1 MKTCPVC
8 HASTFDDAKV
18 CYGCMHRFGEDE
30 EPQGRVG
37 GNGMP
42 SLRDAPSEKDPAP
55 ALPLAEP
62 PTAARPD
69 WMQRE
74 MGRLPGEPHAVNS
87 PLAQRPD
94 SELLSPRR
102 GSAAQAA
109 ESKGPAEQSSVER
122 IATEHPS
129 PACSGPERTAERATK
144 PRPAAMCSGP
154 VRTVEHATEPRPA
167 MTSFVESHED
177 NRSTPRE
184 TEAPVSPCAFSIAFE
199 PVMDASGAVSWRC
212 TITPG
217 VYPRAASAVLL
228 PDSSPRAWEGGD
240 GRNANGAAALSNLC
254 QQTWDVDA
262 GWDVDVRH
270 AQAV

>member
-18 CYGCMHRFGEDE
+18 CYGCMHRFDE
-30 EPQGRVG
+30 EDSRGHVG
-37 GNGMP
+37 GNGMS
-42 SLRDAPSEKDPAP
+42 SLRDAPSEKDPPP

-62 PTAARPD
+62 PTAVRPD

-74 MGRLPGEPHAVNS
+74 ARRLPEERHAADS
-87 PLAQRPD
+87 SSAQRPA
-94 SELLSPRR
+94 SEQLSPRR

-122 IATEHPS
+122 IATEHS
-129 PACSGPERTAERATK
+129 LPACSGPERTAERATK
-144 PRPAAMCSGP
+144 PRPAAMCS
-154 VRTVEHATEPRPA
+154 AEP
-167 MTSFVESHED
+167 HED

-217 VYPRAASAVLL
+217 VYPRAAGAVLL

-240 GRNANGAAALSNLC
+240 GRNANGAVALSNLC
-254 QQTWDVDA
+254 QQTWGVDA

>member
-18 CYGCMHRFGEDE
+18 CYGCMHRFDE
-30 EPQGRVG
+30 EDSRGHVG
-37 GNGMP
+37 GNGMS
-42 SLRDAPSEKDPAP
+42 SLRDAPSEKDPPP

-62 PTAARPD
+62 PTAVRPD

-74 MGRLPGEPHAVNS
+74 ARRLPEERHAADS
-87 PLAQRPD
+87 SSAQRPA
-94 SELLSPRR
+94 SEQLSPRR

-122 IATEHPS
+122 IATEHS
-129 PACSGPERTAERATK
+129 LPACSGPERTAERATK

-228 PDSSPRAWEGGD
+228 SDSSPRAWEGGD